1 MTEIL
6 DDRAVSES
14 EARTCSEC
22 GRVINIA
29 EACAAMKS
37 QYQLRR
43 RIVCIIA
50 VIAMLIVAYIGGV
63 LQGEL
68 NGQEKCVEIFVEG
81 FK

>member
-1 MTEIL
+1 
-6 DDRAVSES
+6 
-14 EARTCSEC
+14 
-22 GRVINIA
+22 
-29 EACAAMKS
+29 MKS

-43 RIVCIIA
+43 RIVCIVT
-50 VIAMLIVAYIGGV
+50 VIAMLIVAYIGGL